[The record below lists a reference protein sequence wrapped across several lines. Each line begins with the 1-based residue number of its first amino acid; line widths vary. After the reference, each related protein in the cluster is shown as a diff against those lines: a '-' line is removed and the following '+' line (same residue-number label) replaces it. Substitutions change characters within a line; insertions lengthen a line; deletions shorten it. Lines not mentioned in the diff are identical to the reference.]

1 MTIIIMNGGVFMK
14 KKLPQN
20 IQNLLMEIGEK
31 SVLFK
36 LFLLTKD
43 NLDWEVYHNVNDT
56 GYDLVLL
63 KKQSLERIRIEV
75 KTRQRL
81 YTTSDDKKK
90 GLVHF
95 TVTKNE
101 YENSDFIIA
110 YWFEKNR
117 YFIVPTTE
125 LNETSSNGIPIYKF
139 IVREKV
145 DGDIDE
151 KSKEYLD
158 NWELILDRINYK

>member
-1 MTIIIMNGGVFMK
+1 MK
-14 KKLPQN
+14 EKLPQN

-36 LFLLTKD
+36 LFLLTKE
-43 NLDWEVYHNVNDT
+43 NPDWEVYYNLNDT
-56 GYDLVLL
+56 GYDLILL
-63 KKQSLERIRIEV
+63 KKQTSKRVRIEV

-81 YTTSDDKKK
+81 YTTSNEKKK
-90 GLVHF
+90 RIVHY
-95 TVTKNE
+95 TITKNE

-110 YWFEKNR
+110 YWFEKNY
-117 YFIVPTTE
+117 YFIVPISG
-125 LNETSSNGIPIYKF
+125 LSETSSNGVPVYKF

-151 KSKEYLD
+151 NSKQYLD
-158 NWELILDRINYK
+158 KWGLLLKEMNK